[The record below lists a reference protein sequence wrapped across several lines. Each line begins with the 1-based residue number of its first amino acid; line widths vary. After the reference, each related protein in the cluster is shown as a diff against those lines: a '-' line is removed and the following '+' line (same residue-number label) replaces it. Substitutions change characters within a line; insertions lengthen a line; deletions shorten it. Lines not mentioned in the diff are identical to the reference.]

1 MLIINSSYLLK
12 FAIIKCSIQIQP
24 IRAQET
30 DRHDLFE
37 TDRHDLFE
45 TDRHDLFQSFENFTA
60 KIICCNQ
67 AQRYICVEVESS
79 LNVEN
84 LE

>member
-12 FAIIKCSIQIQP
+12 FAIIKRSFQIQP
-24 IRAQET
+24 IRALEA
-30 DRHDLFE
+30 
-37 TDRHDLFE
+37 
-45 TDRHDLFQSFENFTA
+45 DRHDLFQSFENFTA
-60 KIICCNQ
+60 KIICCD
-67 AQRYICVEVESS
+67 QRYICVEVESS

>member
-12 FAIIKCSIQIQP
+12 FAVIKCSFQIQP
-24 IRAQET
+24 IGA
-30 DRHDLFE
+30 LE